1 MKSPDLSINP
11 RFRDLIPALT
21 TEEYEQLEANC
32 LADGI
37 LDPIK
42 VWSSGSIILDGH
54 NRYKIAK
61 EHGLDFKV
69 HSLAFSSNEE
79 AMNWIDENQLGRRN
93 LDPDMMAL
101 LRGRIYNRTKQA
113 HGDASRTAPIRH
125 FGGLGETAPALAS
138 KMGVSP
144 RTLERDGAYAEAVE
158 KLDLAQEVTGKTLD
172 APRARVIEAAKAL
185 PENPTPKQVET
196 AKAAIHAPRPKPAP
210 APTPKPGPEGTD
222 VEALHARI
230 RLLEAEVELKQQ
242 AIDNL
247 KEDLAETAK
256 LLRDTEEENQSM
268 GRVVEADDQV
278 KAAMAEA
285 KRFRELA
292 RVVEERNRGLQN
304 QNHALS
310 GEAKR
315 WMNKF
320 LRLEK
325 KAKGDLATD
334 ETFGQVGA

>member
-1 MKSPDLSINP
+1 MSYPQHPLSAAFPAMSMLEQADLASDILAHGLRSPIVLFDDQVLDGWHRYRACLSSGVAP
-11 RFRDLIPALT
+11 RFVQFPEGEDPVAFVRSQNYHRRHMDAGQRSIAETRLHDWRPSGRPVNSAPGAGLQESRALSTKDMAKKAGVSTRTIEQAKDVVRAGLGDVVRDGEVTLKRAA
-21 TEEYEQLEANC
+21 E
-32 LADGI
+32 
-37 LDPIK
+37 
-42 VWSSGSIILDGH
+42 
-54 NRYKIAK
+54 IAK
-61 EHGLDFKV
+61 
-69 HSLAFSSNEE
+69 
-79 AMNWIDENQLGRRN
+79 
-93 LDPDMMAL
+93 
-101 LRGRIYNRTKQA
+101 
-113 HGDASRTAPIRH
+113 
-125 FGGLGETAPALAS
+125 
-138 KMGVSP
+138 
-144 RTLERDGAYAEAVE
+144 
-158 KLDLAQEVTGKTLD
+158 
-172 APRARVIEAAKAL
+172 L
-185 PENPTPKQVET
+185 PEPERQ
-196 AKAAIHAPRPKPAP
+196 AAIHAPRPKPVPAP
-210 APTPKPGPEGTD
+210 APKPGPEGTD

-247 KEDLAETAK
+247 KEDLHETAK

-268 GRVVEADDQV
+268 GRVVDADDQV

-334 ETFGQVGA
+334 ETFQVGA

>member
-1 MKSPDLSINP
+1 MSYPQHPLSAAFPAMSMLEQADLASDIHAHGLRSPIVLFDGQVLDGWHRYRACLSSGVEP
-11 RFRDLIPALT
+11 RFVKFPEGEDPVAFVRSQNYHRRHLSASQKAVAEVELNRWAKIGANQHGGSAPGAEAPAT
-21 TEEYEQLEANC
+21 VPQMAKAADVGTRTIEQAKQVVKAGLGDAVKAGEVSVKRA
-32 LADGI
+32 AE
-37 LDPIK
+37 
-42 VWSSGSIILDGH
+42 
-54 NRYKIAK
+54 IAK
-61 EHGLDFKV
+61 
-69 HSLAFSSNEE
+69 
-79 AMNWIDENQLGRRN
+79 
-93 LDPDMMAL
+93 
-101 LRGRIYNRTKQA
+101 
-113 HGDASRTAPIRH
+113 
-125 FGGLGETAPALAS
+125 
-138 KMGVSP
+138 
-144 RTLERDGAYAEAVE
+144 
-158 KLDLAQEVTGKTLD
+158 
-172 APRARVIEAAKAL
+172 L
-185 PENPTPKQVET
+185 PEPERQ
-196 AKAAIHAPRPKPAP
+196 AAIHAPRPKPIPAP
-210 APTPKPGPEGTD
+210 APKPGPEGTD

-247 KEDLAETAK
+247 KEDLLQTAEMLK
-256 LLRDTEEENQSM
+256 ESEEENQSM
-268 GRVVEADDQV
+268 GRVVDADDQV

-334 ETFGQVGA
+334 ETFQVGA